1 MKKNLILLAL
11 VSLSFLSCKEDADKS
26 SEVVVVD
33 SSMIQS
39 DENVDANN
47 EVVLS
52 NSTWRLVKL
61 NGKAIEKNK
70 DEERELGIIFTN
82 DGRFSAYAG
91 CNNMMGEYELKEAE
105 SQIKFSKVGM
115 TMMACPDDSL
125 EKEFAEVLEMA
136 DNYNFD
142 GKTFKLNKARM
153 APIAE
158 FEIIK

>member
-11 VSLSFLSCKEDADKS
+11 VSLSFMSCKEEAEKNNDATINDT
-26 SEVVVVD
+26 VVV
-33 SSMIQS
+33 QS
-39 DENVDANN
+39 DNVEAADGD
-47 EVVLS
+47 VVLS

-70 DEERELGIIFTN
+70 DGERDLGIIFTS
-82 DGRFSAYAG
+82 DGRFSGYAG

-125 EKEFAEVLEMA
+125 EKGLVEVLELA

-142 GKTFKLNKARM
+142 GKTLKLNKARM